1 MAMKPFQPTK
11 QLEQRLKDASQ
22 PVVIS
27 TLVELRALLANFR
40 GGPTQGVDLKT
51 AVTWTNDKGKQQTA
65 TVAARSGGGSLR
77 DALLD
82 GLSKVKLR
90 VEANEQMQ
98 QALKNAKESGQL
110 DDCTM
115 QVWNVDLLRF
125 NVDQLI
131 ELRMGGKRRG
141 LRIRWELQEGIFEFD
156 PFQDKLY
163 GVDK

>member
-1 MAMKPFQPTK
+1 MKPFQPTK

-27 TLVELRALLANFR
+27 TLVELRTLLANFR
-40 GGPTQGVDLKT
+40 GGRTQDINLKT
-51 AVTWTNDKGKQQTA
+51 AVSWTDDKGKKQTA
-65 TVAARSGGGSLR
+65 VVGAKSGGGSLR

-82 GLSKVKLR
+82 GMNKVKLR
-90 VEANEQMQ
+90 LDANEQMK

-110 DDCTM
+110 DDCAM
-115 QVWNVDLLRF
+115 QVWNVDHLRF

-141 LRIRWELQEGIFEFD
+141 LRIRWVLQEGIFEFD